1 MWGAEMK
8 RKIPIGI
15 SDFQTIIEDNYY
27 YVDKSLFIQEVL
39 DLGARALLLPRPRR
53 FGKTLNLSMLRY
65 FFEKTDQDH
74 SHLFKN
80 LTIWQQ
86 GDMYT
91 SKQGRYPV
99 IYLTFK
105 DVKSDRWDFCYDMF
119 GNLIAKEYGR
129 HRYLLT
135 SDLLGEDE
143 KTKFTAILNCL
154 ASEFNYASSIKEL
167 SEYLHRYHNEKV
179 IILIDEYD
187 TPVHCGYLDGFY
199 DDVIG
204 FIRILLGS
212 ALKDN
217 TSMEKGVLT
226 GILRVS
232 KESVFSGLNN
242 LEVFSLLS
250 PEFSDH
256 FGLMDNE
263 VEELLNYYEI
273 GFNIVEVKDWYN
285 GYVFGGQ
292 TMYNPWSI
300 LNYSSKWSQGFR
312 PYWVNTSSNDLVK
325 SIITRS
331 GTEVKEDLEQL
342 ILGNSITKIVD
353 DNIVFGEIES
363 NADTVWSF
371 LLFCGYLKAV
381 SMEYRNKRLYVELRI
396 PNMEVEYLYEEIII
410 SWFSQSI
417 YDRQLHRMLRGLT
430 SGDLELFESIFRDFI
445 EKTFS
450 YFDASGKEPE
460 KVYHAFILGLLVS
473 LQETYEVKSN
483 QESGYGRYDVMLIP
497 RDPRNKGIVFEFK
510 KVNKQKNET
519 LTEAVDRALEQI
531 EQKKYAQ
538 TLTERGVSDI
548 LLLGI
553 AFQGKEVLLKSREY
567 VG

>member
-1 MWGAEMK
+1 MK

-15 SDFQTIIEDNYY
+15 SDFRKIIEEDFY
-27 YVDKSLFIQEVL
+27 YVDKSLLIQEVI
-39 DLGARALLLPRPRR
+39 DHGSESMLLPRPRR

-65 FFEKTDQDH
+65 FFEKTDQNH

-80 LTIWQQ
+80 LAIWQH
-86 GDMYT
+86 GDMYS

-105 DVKSDRWDFCYDMF
+105 DVKSDHWDFCYGMF
-119 GNLIAKEYGR
+119 RKLIAAEFER
-129 HRYLLT
+129 HGYLLKSEMLT
-135 SDLLGEDE
+135 DNE
-143 KTKFTAILNCL
+143 KSKYKAIIHLE
-154 ASEFNYASSIKEL
+154 ASEYDYAYCLKEL
-167 SEYLHRYHNEKV
+167 SEYLHRYYNEKV

-187 TPVHCGYLDGFY
+187 TPIHCGYLDGFY
-199 DDVIG
+199 DEVIG

-217 TSMEKGVLT
+217 SSMEKGLLT

-250 PEFSDH
+250 PRFSSH
-256 FGLMDNE
+256 FGLLDNE
-263 VEELLNYYEI
+263 VEEMLKYYEI
-273 GFNIVEVKDWYN
+273 GFDIEEVKSWYN
-285 GYVFGGQ
+285 GYIFGRQ
-292 TMYNPWSI
+292 TVYNPWSI
-300 LNYSSKWSQGFR
+300 LNYTDKWDEGFR
-312 PYWVNTSSNDLVK
+312 PYWVNTSSNELVK

-331 GTEVKEDLEQL
+331 GPDVKEDMELL
-342 ILGNSITKIVD
+342 IRGSSIIKMVD
-353 DNIVFGEIES
+353 DNIVFGEIET
-363 NADTVWSF
+363 NADAVWSF

-381 SMEYRNKRLYVELRI
+381 SMEYTNKRLHVELKI
-396 PNMEVEYLYEEIII
+396 PNAEVQYLFEEIILG
-410 SWFSQSI
+410 WF
-417 YDRQLHRMLRGLT
+417 RQGLYGNQLNMMLKGLT
-430 SGDLELFESIFRDFI
+430 TGDLELFESIFRDFI

-460 KVYHAFILGLLVS
+460 KVYHAFVLGLLVS

-497 RDPRNKGIVFEFK
+497 RDPHNKGIVIEFK

-519 LTEAVDRALEQI
+519 LVEAAERALEQI

-548 LLLGI
+548 LMLGI